1 MQVVID
7 RFEGEFAV
15 VELSNGA
22 FVNLPRALVPE
33 AKEGDVI
40 RISVDAAERSR
51 REQAVEELM
60 SDLFSD

>member
-15 VELSNGA
+15 VELSGGA
-22 FVNLPRALVPE
+22 FVNLPRVLVPE

-40 RISVDAAERSR
+40 HISIDAAERSR

-60 SDLFSD
+60 NDLFSD